1 MKAKTVAVIV
11 FSFVGLLAFAILWNY
26 ASIGIY
32 HLLIKQMPQSL
43 GFFTLRDLWNAYEQV
58 PEGREQ
64 LTKAMGLSVGSIF
77 ALGFMGTM
85 AAMNQKRAL
94 HGSARWAN
102 GGEINK
108 AALNAEKGILIG
120 KRGGQYLSFGGQQ
133 FVWVAAPT
141 RSGKGVGIVI
151 PNLLN
156 WPDSAVVLDIKGEN
170 FKITSGF
177 RAKHG
182 QKVFVFNPFDR
193 EFSTHRWNPFAEI
206 SRDKNFMTGELLG
219 IASSLYPTEGVKDA
233 FWQEQAQ
240 NLFLGLSLYLIET
253 EKFFPNRYCSMGELF
268 RQGSGY
274 GKPLQ
279 EHVRGLLEQET
290 ERVLKDGEEGISDR
304 CINALNRFCSAPENT
319 LGNIKS
325 TFDSPLI
332 IFTNPITDAATSCS
346 DFEFKDLRS
355 QRMTIY
361 LVIPPNALAL
371 SGTARLL
378 NLFFSQLLSQNLNQ
392 LPEDNPALKYQC
404 LLLMDEFTSIGKIAV
419 LAKGVSFIAGYGMRL
434 LPIIQS
440 MSQLVGVYG
449 KEDARTISTN
459 HAAQVVFPPRENA
472 DAKEISETL
481 GTFTEKAVSTGR
493 SGAGMFS
500 KNGITMSEN
509 QSDQRRA
516 LMMPQELREMPQTE
530 SIVLMENTKP
540 ILCKKIR
547 YYDDPTFM
555 SRLLPA
561 IAIPK
566 LNMQEHAAFIE
577 SRTRE
582 VTADD
587 LEAIASG
594 TLKLMDD
601 AVPTYVEGMSIDA
614 INMDSI
620 LAAYSAGQLDI

>member
-1 MKAKTVAVIV
+1 MASPIHCAAKRI
-11 FSFVGLLAFAILWNY
+11 LAA
-26 ASIGIY
+26 
-32 HLLIKQMPQSL
+32 
-43 GFFTLRDLWNAYEQV
+43 
-58 PEGREQ
+58 
-64 LTKAMGLSVGSIF
+64 
-77 ALGFMGTM
+77 GTSHII
-85 AAMNQKRAL
+85 A
-94 HGSARWAN
+94 
-102 GGEINK
+102 
-108 AALNAEKGILIG
+108 
-120 KRGGQYLSFGGQQ
+120 
-133 FVWVAAPT
+133 
-141 RSGKGVGIVI
+141 
-151 PNLLN
+151 
-156 WPDSAVVLDIKGEN
+156 
-170 FKITSGF
+170 
-177 RAKHG
+177 
-182 QKVFVFNPFDR
+182 
-193 EFSTHRWNPFAEI
+193 
-206 SRDKNFMTGELLG
+206 
-219 IASSLYPTEGVKDA
+219 ASS
-233 FWQEQAQ
+233 
-240 NLFLGLSLYLIET
+240 
-253 EKFFPNRYCSMGELF
+253 M
-268 RQGSGY
+268 
-274 GKPLQ
+274 
-279 EHVRGLLEQET
+279 
-290 ERVLKDGEEGISDR
+290 
-304 CINALNRFCSAPENT
+304 
-319 LGNIKS
+319 
-325 TFDSPLI
+325 
-332 IFTNPITDAATSCS
+332 
-346 DFEFKDLRS
+346 LRS
-355 QRMTIY
+355 K
-361 LVIPPNALAL
+361 ALAL
-371 SGTARLL
+371 SGTSRLI
-378 NLFFSQLLSQNLNQ
+378 NLFFSQLLSKNLDE

-404 LLLMDEFTSIGKIAV
+404 LLVLDEFTSMGKVAA
-419 LAKGVSFIAGYGMRL
+419 LAKGVSFIAGYGIRL

-440 MSQLVGVYG
+440 VSQLVGVYG